1 VAHCGV
7 TQLPPSVAFKSA
19 WLVRTAAEA
28 ADAEM
33 PGPEEYATK
42 VLDIDELDALV
53 LVSMVLDK
61 VPDAMESDAG
71 LQV

>member
-1 VAHCGV
+1 MQTV
-7 TQLPPSVAFKSA
+7 
-19 WLVRTAAEA
+19 AEA
-28 ADAEM
+28 TDAEM
-33 PGPEEYATK
+33 PGPKEHETK
-42 VLDIDELDALV
+42 VLHIDELVALV